1 MHLSP
6 RLLSIPAL
14 RIILALNVAIAVFA
28 STASGSTLLAR
39 LVIGLDDA
47 PVLDDPCD
55 IAWGDNGTCY
65 VLNCGSNDVAVFD
78 DHWKLQKHFGRQG
91 AGPGEL
97 DNPLGLCVDTHE
109 VRIYEM
115 SHFDIYSLAGI
126 FQESVHDLPAGS
138 SPFSIGGKIA
148 LISRYDSRT
157 TVHWNHG
164 REDAATYQLPEG
176 INRFWQL
183 VAPPPGRDDLSAV
196 AFDLNDGLAYEITG
210 SHDVGRPIDLG
221 LGRGQVWSG
230 GGKNVLSGIC
240 QDDDCGYWILHYPR
254 RGHPGQLLLFSHTF
268 ENVGKWEL
276 GDMWVGQVGISPKD
290 ELCLLDSSGSVLYI
304 CEKPAVR

>member
-1 MHLSP
+1 MFNTFSTS
-6 RLLSIPAL
+6 SIPSRCFVAGL
-14 RIILALNVAIAVFA
+14 ITIAIASICAA
-28 STASGSTLLAR
+28 SDKTLAAR
-39 LVIGLDDA
+39 LVIGLGEV

-55 IAWGDNGTCY
+55 IAWGDDGQCY

-78 DHWKLQKHFGRQG
+78 EHWKLQNHFGRQG
-91 AGPGEL
+91 AGPGEM
-97 DNPLGLCVDTHE
+97 DQPLGFCVDAHE
-109 VRIYEM
+109 IRIYEM
-115 SHFDIYSLAGI
+115 SHFDIYSLAGT

-148 LISRYDSRT
+148 LISRYESRT

-164 REDAATYQLPEG
+164 RDDAATFQLPSG
-176 INRFWQL
+176 MNRDWQL

-196 AFDLNDGLAYEITG
+196 AFDLNDGFAYEITR

-230 GGKNVLSGIC
+230 GGKNVLSGVC

-254 RGHPGQLLLFSHTF
+254 RGHPGQLHLYSHAF
-268 ENVGKWEL
+268 ESVGKWEL
-276 GDMWVGQVGISPKD
+276 GDMWVGQVGISPKN

-304 CEKPAVR
+304 CERPAMR